1 MPILRTEV
9 LQSETERS
17 QTKGNEINMD
27 SKRIVCYDVYG

>member
-9 LQSETERS
+9 LPNETERS
-17 QTKGNEINMD
+17 QTKENEIDMD